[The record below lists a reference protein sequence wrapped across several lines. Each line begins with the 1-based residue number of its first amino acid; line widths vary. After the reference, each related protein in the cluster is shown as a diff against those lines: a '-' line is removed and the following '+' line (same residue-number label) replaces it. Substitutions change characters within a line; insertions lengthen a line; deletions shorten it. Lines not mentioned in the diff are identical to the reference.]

1 VTPGAAYTATVAGS
15 SAARGSSVF
24 ARDHE
29 ALDLRR
35 ALVELHDLR
44 VARELLDRMVLDEA
58 VAAVDLRGVGRDLH
72 RGVGREA
79 LGVRG
84 LERVAAAL
92 VESRAASAEPERR
105 GVTARGPEW
114 HAWAR
119 SGTKRTAM
127 AAPRRF
133 DLEDILNRP
142 GTYFNPETEVLLVV
156 DDAPE
161 LDADLFE
168 EGEGGEWVL
177 LGDDVP
183 LDERARDEVIER
195 FEVRHHP
202 GATSAPAED
211 DVEEEEEELEP
222 DEEEPEL

>member
-1 VTPGAAYTATVAGS
+1 MLDARNALRRRRGREPLDVEAELRALTRPAIDPGIEAEIRELVSRATT
-15 SAARGSSVF
+15 AAR
-24 ARDHE
+24 
-29 ALDLRR
+29 
-35 ALVELHDLR
+35 
-44 VARELLDRMVLDEA
+44 
-58 VAAVDLRGVGRDLH
+58 
-72 RGVGREA
+72 
-79 LGVRG
+79 
-84 LERVAAAL
+84 AAA
-92 VESRAASAEPERR
+92 SRRSTSRRRSRGRSARWAATPADAVRPP
-105 GVTARGPEW
+105 GGARAPV
-114 HAWAR
+114 R
-119 SGTKRTAM
+119 VQRDPM
-127 AAPRRF
+127 PAPRRF

-168 EGEGGEWVL
+168 DDSDGGEWVL

-211 DVEEEEEELEP
+211 DEEEEEEELEP
-222 DEEEPEL
+222 DEEQPEL

>member
-1 VTPGAAYTATVAGS
+1 V
-15 SAARGSSVF
+15 ARG
-24 ARDHE
+24 
-29 ALDLRR
+29 R
-35 ALVELHDLR
+35 AVR
-44 VARELLDRMVLDEA
+44 YKA
-58 VAAVDLRGVGRDLH
+58 V
-72 RGVGREA
+72 
-79 LGVRG
+79 
-84 LERVAAAL
+84 
-92 VESRAASAEPERR
+92 
-105 GVTARGPEW
+105 
-114 HAWAR
+114 
-119 SGTKRTAM
+119 AM

-168 EGEGGEWVL
+168 EAAEGGDWVL

-211 DVEEEEEELEP
+211 DVEELEEELEP
-222 DEEEPEL
+222 DEEQPEL